1 MASTQIKLTKMQK
14 LLDNRSR
21 KETKDIPK
29 PINTAT
35 EDYIKIKLA
44 ETDKKE
50 KSRSKRSDSR

>member
-1 MASTQIKLTKMQK
+1 MQK